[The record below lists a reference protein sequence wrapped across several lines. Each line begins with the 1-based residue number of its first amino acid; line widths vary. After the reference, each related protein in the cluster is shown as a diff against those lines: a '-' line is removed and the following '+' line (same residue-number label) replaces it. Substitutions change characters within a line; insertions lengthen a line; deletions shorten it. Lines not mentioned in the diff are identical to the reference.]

1 MPKKL
6 ERKPKAVL
14 KTDPK
19 IRVEAVRL
27 EIVGVLKSARAIRVA
42 LPCLAVVKAKT
53 LATQANNNPN
63 SRSNP
68 SRLMAVV
75 ASDPRTAPGMLASE
89 KISPDT

>member
-19 IRVEAVRL
+19 SRVEWLRL
-27 EIVGVLKSARAIRVA
+27 EIVGVLKSAWAIRVA
-42 LPCLAVVKAKT
+42 PCLAVVKAKT
-53 LATQANNNPN
+53 IATQTNRNPN

-75 ASDPRTAPGMLASE
+75 ASAPRTAPGMLAIE
-89 KISPDT
+89 KINPDL